1 MATTNTADIARMN
14 AEFYRNL
21 GIVAEDEAMLEKV
34 YRYVHRLAKQLM
46 DDPTRMSEKDY
57 FAMLDRS
64 KAQVAEGKVYRFDDK
79 GKMMDW
85 LNTL

>member
-1 MATTNTADIARMN
+1 METTNAADIARMN

-34 YRYVHRLAKQLM
+34 YKYVRRLAQQLI

-57 FAMLDRS
+57 YAMLDRS

-79 GKMMDW
+79 EKMMDW

>member
-1 MATTNTADIARMN
+1 METTNATDIARMN

-34 YRYVHRLAKQLM
+34 YKYVRRLAKQLI

-57 FAMLDRS
+57 YAMLDRS

-79 GKMMDW
+79 EKMMDW